1 MELLLPDVGLIV
13 WSLLAL
19 INIVLLVTAI
29 VKLANN
35 KQLSSQLKVVWIMAI
50 VFVPIVGALLFFV
63 KVTLI
68 WPGKRLKKA
77 ASSANTIH

>member
-50 VFVPIVGALLFFV
+50 VFVSIFGALLFFV
-63 KVTLI
+63 KVSL
-68 WPGKRLKKA
+68 
-77 ASSANTIH
+77 